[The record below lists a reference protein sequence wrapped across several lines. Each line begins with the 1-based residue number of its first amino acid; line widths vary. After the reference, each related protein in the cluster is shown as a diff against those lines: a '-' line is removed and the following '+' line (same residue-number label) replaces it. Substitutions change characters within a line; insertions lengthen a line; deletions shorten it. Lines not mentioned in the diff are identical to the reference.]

1 MFNNE
6 INHVTLNG
14 TEYPIKCDMLV
25 LEKIQDRFEDV
36 SEFENKLMGF
46 TPSKNADGTNKRDK
60 NGNTIGI
67 TGLPDIRALNFALCA
82 MIREGLSITGEET
95 DKTDAELLREADLTP
110 SELSGILHNEFIRC
124 FQRKNAKTTQKK

>member
-6 INHVTLNG
+6 INHITLNG
-14 TEYPIKCDMLV
+14 NEYPIKCDMLV
-25 LEKIQDRFEDV
+25 LEKIQDKFEDV

-82 MIREGLSITGEET
+82 MIREGMSITGEET